1 MNLENINFRS
11 KDVIQFAIYII
22 SITVLFISVSAKL
35 DNLAIAFDEFKTDK
49 KESTFEN
56 KSSNVIIQ
64 NELKTLNIRAEL
76 NRQNIEIMKSDIEM
90 LKAQYQNVN
99 R

>member
-22 SITVLFISVSAKL
+22 SITVLFLSLSSKV

-90 LKAQYQNVN
+90 LKAQYQNVS

>member
-35 DNLAIAFDEFKTDK
+35 DNLAVAFDEFKTDK

-90 LKAQYQNVN
+90 LKAQYQNIN

>member
-11 KDVIQFAIYII
+11 KDVIQFAIYIV
-22 SITVLFISVSAKL
+22 SITVLFLSLSSKV
-35 DNLAIAFDEFKTDK
+35 DNLAIAFEEFKTDK

-90 LKAQYQNVN
+90 LKAQYLN

>member
-35 DNLAIAFDEFKTDK
+35 DNLAVAFDEFKTDK